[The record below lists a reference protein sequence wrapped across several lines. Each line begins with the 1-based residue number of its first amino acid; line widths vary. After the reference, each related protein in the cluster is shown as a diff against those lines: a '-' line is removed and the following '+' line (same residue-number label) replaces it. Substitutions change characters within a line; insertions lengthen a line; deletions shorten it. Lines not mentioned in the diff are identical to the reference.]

1 MRITVGQ
8 NQPFISTMSGE
19 MIANY
24 NLPLTYYVAF
34 ALALATTGA
43 AYLLLRSR
51 WSLGILGVR
60 EDEQAAQ
67 ATGVHMLRHKLFALG
82 LSSLFMGFAGA
93 VFAFKQISYYPEAPF
108 FPTWTFE
115 ALMIAYIG
123 GLGTV
128 LGPVVGAAFFIVVRE
143 RLAANLTDV
152 HQVIFGVLFILI
164 VLLFPGGL
172 LEIWD
177 RLKRR
182 VVRRRDRAA
191 VDERAGPG
199 G

>member
-1 MRITVGQ
+1 
-8 NQPFISTMSGE
+8 
-19 MIANY
+19 
-24 NLPLTYYVAF
+24 
-34 ALALATTGA
+34 
-43 AYLLLRSR
+43 
-51 WSLGILGVR
+51 
-60 EDEQAAQ
+60 
-67 ATGVHMLRHKLFALG
+67 
-82 LSSLFMGFAGA
+82 MGFAGA

-177 RLKRR
+177 RVKRR
-182 VVRRRDRAA
+182 VVRRGDRGAP
-191 VDERAGPG
+191 DKRAGPEG
-199 G
+199 

>member
-1 MRITVGQ
+1 
-8 NQPFISTMSGE
+8 
-19 MIANY
+19 
-24 NLPLTYYVAF
+24 
-34 ALALATTGA
+34 
-43 AYLLLRSR
+43 
-51 WSLGILGVR
+51 
-60 EDEQAAQ
+60 
-67 ATGVHMLRHKLFALG
+67 
-82 LSSLFMGFAGA
+82 MGFAGGI
-93 VFAFKQISYYPEAPF
+93 FAFKQISYYPEAPF

-128 LGPVVGAAFFIVVRE
+128 LGPVVGAVFFVVVRE

-172 LEIWD
+172 LEIWE

-182 VVRRRDRAA
+182 VVRRGGRNNGT
-191 VDERAGPG
+191 ERAGPG